1 MSRLDEIQARL
12 DAATPGP
19 WVPGYDAGW
28 TVDEGA
34 YPNGREIAAMTDQEA
49 DQGRADADFI
59 AHSREDLAALV
70 EFARAMDGL
79 HRPRKVICLNPSH
92 SSDCDAMVCDT
103 CDTPYPCPTANAL
116 EQIGG
121 AS

>member
-19 WVPGYDAGW
+19 WERDQFGPDDDSARFIGSPSTGQIVVYEAATAGNAELIANVP
-28 TVDEGA
+28 
-34 YPNGREIAAMTDQEA
+34 
-49 DQGRADADFI
+49 
-59 AHSREDLAALV
+59 EDLAALV
-70 EFARAMDGL
+70 AFARAMERL

-92 SSDCDAMVCDT
+92 SSDCDAMVCDA
-103 CDTPYPCPTANAL
+103 CDTPWLCPTAKAL
-116 EQIGG
+116 DQIAG